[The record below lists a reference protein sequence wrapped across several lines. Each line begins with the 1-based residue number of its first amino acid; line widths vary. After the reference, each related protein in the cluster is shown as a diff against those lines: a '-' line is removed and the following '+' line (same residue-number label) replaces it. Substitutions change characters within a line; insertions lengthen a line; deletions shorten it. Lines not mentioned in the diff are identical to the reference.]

1 MKHPSSFS
9 QSKRKKWRSV
19 CSLHTSILIVDGS
32 EEIGASQALVEEW
45 EWDVRQSV
53 NDMFDRS
60 ETNFQNVFEVWI
72 MQ

>member
-1 MKHPSSFS
+1 MKRPSSFS
-9 QSKRKKWRSV
+9 QFKRKTWRDV
-19 CSLHTSILIVDGS
+19 CSFHTSILIVDGS

-60 ETNFQNVFEVWI
+60 ETNFQNVFEV
-72 MQ
+72 

>member
-1 MKHPSSFS
+1 MHA
-9 QSKRKKWRSV
+9 
-19 CSLHTSILIVDGS
+19 TILIVDGS
-32 EEIGASQALVEEW
+32 EEIGSSQALVEEW